1 MNQKIRLVTF
11 CILFLILNGCSRN
24 ASQSHTAA
32 NSGEFSYVP
41 PEHWVMRD
49 VPGFKY
55 QFAFG
60 QRKNEFTPNINV
72 VDANMLVKLDDF
84 VAGNL
89 QAMEQMAQKQSRP
102 LKIISQSEFTT
113 DSKQSAVKVVTET
126 KYNSQ
131 QLRQTF
137 YFFAGKDDK
146 KFVVT
151 CSVLAE
157 DGQSFETIFDSSLR
171 TFKPSGT

>member
-1 MNQKIRLVTF
+1 MNQKTIFVTL

-24 ASQSHTAA
+24 TGHSSSPATD
-32 NSGEFSYVP
+32 EFSYVP

-60 QRKNEFTPNINV
+60 QRKHDFTPNINV
-72 VDANMLVKLDDF
+72 VDVNSPLTLADF
-84 VAGNL
+84 VTGNL
-89 QAMEQMAQKQSRP
+89 QAMKQMSQKESRP
-102 LKIISQSEFTT
+102 LKVFSQSEFTT

-126 KYNSQ
+126 EYKGQ
-131 QLRQTF
+131 PLRQTF
-137 YFFAGKDDK
+137 YFFEAGNDK

-151 CSVLAE
+151 CTVLVE
-157 DGQSFETIFDSSLR
+157 DGQSYEQIFDSSLR
-171 TFKPSGT
+171 TFKTS